1 MDKFDKFDLL
11 NDLEENCEYSA
22 ASLKNMDT
30 IDLIDAKLR
39 YEGFIGYTEDIISWV
54 APYFQENPASN
65 DYDNK
70 LLESIRIVKDYI
82 AEQRQKGVS
91 AKEIKETLHQLAKT
105 I

>member
-30 IDLIDAKLR
+30 INLIDAKLR

-65 DYDNK
+65 DYDTK

-82 AEQRQKGVS
+82 SEQRQKGVS
-91 AKEIKETLHQLAKT
+91 AKEVKETLHQLAKT